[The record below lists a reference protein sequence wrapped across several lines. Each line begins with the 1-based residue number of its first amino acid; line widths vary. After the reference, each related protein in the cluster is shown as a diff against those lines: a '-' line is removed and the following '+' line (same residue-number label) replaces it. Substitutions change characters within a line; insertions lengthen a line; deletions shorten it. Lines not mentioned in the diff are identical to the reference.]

1 MTNAS
6 RITCR
11 VLILLASPNLI
22 SSEENAITAVLPMA
36 VPVETLCDRRSK
48 TTFLSGHILLF
59 FCHLLLSSKRKLR
72 K

>member
-48 TTFLSGHILLF
+48 NNLPVRSHPPIFLPSPAVF
-59 FCHLLLSSKRKLR
+59 KK
-72 K
+72 KA